1 MELEEMKTRWNEM
14 SAEIE
19 KQKKL
24 TDTLVIK
31 MTQLNYSSKL
41 NKIWIPEAMASFFCI
56 PAALFIL
63 VNIRH
68 LNTWYLLICGIISVL
83 VLLISPV
90 LSIRAIRKL
99 RSANIS
105 ANTFKQSLS
114 EYSKAKIQF
123 VFGQKLSFYLAAIL
137 MLTVTP
143 VAVQLIGGNDL
154 FAKINIWLFYA
165 IGSPFVYLFA
175 RLTFKSYMKTLAD
188 AENILKE
195 LEN

>member
-1 MELEEMKTRWNEM
+1 MELEEMKTLWNEM

-31 MTQLNYSSKL
+31 MTQLNYRNKL
-41 NKIWIPEAMASFFCI
+41 NKIWIPEVMASFFCL
-56 PAALFIL
+56 AGALFVL
-63 VNIRH
+63 LNVRH

-83 VLLISPV
+83 IMLITPV
-90 LSIRAIRKL
+90 LSIRAIRKM

-105 ANTFKQSLS
+105 ANSFKQSLS

-123 VFGQKLSFYLAAIL
+123 VSRQKLSFYLAAIL
-137 MLTVTP
+137 VLTFTP
-143 VAVQLIGGNDL
+143 VAGEIIAGKDL
-154 FAKINIWLFYA
+154 FTKINIWPVYA
-165 IGSPFVYLFA
+165 IAFPFVYLFA
-175 RLTFKSYMKTLAD
+175 RWTFKSYMKTIAD

-195 LEN
+195 LEG